1 VSGTAAPPAPR
12 APEPDAPPGRLALFD
27 LPLDPPRRRRVWRIV
42 LGCLLVVAL
51 SATATIVVIK
61 GEIGTLATD
70 LSFNKAVN
78 VSPGSLAPA
87 GYGAPQTILLIG
99 NDQRKHTTTTPVLP
113 HSNEMLLVR
122 IDPNK
127 PWISMMS
134 IPRELQVALQTSNG
148 PVTTRLNAALIYGG
162 TPLLLSTI
170 KQLTGL
176 SINHVVEID
185 FNQFKT
191 AIDNIGCVY
200 STVDRR
206 YYHVNTPTSEQY
218 QEINLQP
225 GYQKMC
231 GIQALQFVSYRHG
244 DTSLVRDARDQDFL
258 LDVKKEYG
266 PSLSDIGNIHK
277 FERIFGRTV
286 DVDRGL
292 QTETGVQNLLGT
304 LISSESLRVRQV
316 RFQVDLQ
323 PIGANSCACDT
334 ATPQQ
339 IAASVH
345 SFLYGADRVPKQST
359 AAAARAVHHRR
370 MAANLPLV
378 PVSTAALVQGRASAR
393 HLPFSLEYPRVQD
406 AGGSSLPV
414 SLRNYLIR
422 GSDGSRYP
430 AYVAVFSAGGL
441 GQYYDV
447 QGMTWTN
454 APMFA
459 NPEQT
464 VTVSG
469 RTYSL
474 YYSGQHLMIVA
485 WHAHGAVYW
494 VHNTLT
500 DAVGNGE
507 LLAIAEQTQPIGTPG
522 RPGSPIARSGLAGR
536 PRLKNVVVP
545 ARSGGTVTST
555 GLATTIGSISGLLT
569 LTALPLLSLA
579 LLRRRR
585 GLTELRGQLHATT
598 RLTAQLSAATAAT
611 PQAFSR
617 TAVPAPAAYTKYV
630 ASGARTRLLP
640 TPELSKTAIAAIAAT
655 IIAVIGV
662 LALLAG
668 PFDGS
673 TPSTPKHLATSITQT
688 RPNVPVAVLNATAT
702 PGAAGHLA
710 QQLRAREIKIAV
722 VGNVTDPRPPGLWIL
737 YAPGARTQA
746 TQLAYQLTAQAPRIA
761 PIDPAARAAAGTTPQ
776 LVALIS

>member
-1 VSGTAAPPAPR
+1 MV
-12 APEPDAPPGRLALFD
+12 
-27 LPLDPPRRRRVWRIV
+27 
-42 LGCLLVVAL
+42 GCLLVVAL

-61 GEIGTLATD
+61 GEIGTLAKD

-87 GYGAPQTILLIG
+87 GLGAPQTILLIG

-122 IDPNK
+122 IDPSK

-134 IPRELQVALQTSNG
+134 IPRELQVTLQTANG

-191 AIDNIGCVY
+191 AVDDIGCVY

-206 YYHVNTPTSEQY
+206 YYHVNTPSSEQY

-231 GIQALQFVSYRHG
+231 GTQALQFVSYRHG

-277 FERIFGRTV
+277 FERIFGHTV
-286 DVDRGL
+286 EVDRGL
-292 QTETGVQNLLGT
+292 QTESGVENLLGT

-316 RFQVDLQ
+316 QFQVDLQ
-323 PIGANSCACDT
+323 PIGANSCSCDT

-345 SFLYGADRVPKQST
+345 SFLYGADKVPKRST
-359 AAAARAVHHRR
+359 AAAAQAVHHRR
-370 MAANLPLV
+370 LAAKLPLV
-378 PVSTAALVQGRASAR
+378 AISAASLAGPQASAR
-393 HLPFSLEYPRVQD
+393 RLPFSLEYPRVQD
-406 AGGSSLPV
+406 AGGSSQPV

-422 GSDGSRYP
+422 GPGLGSYP
-430 AYVAVFSAGGL
+430 AYVAVFSAGLL

-447 QGMTWTN
+447 QGMTWTD

-474 YYSGQHLMIVA
+474 YYSGQHLMVVA
-485 WHAHGAVYW
+485 WHTHGAVYW

-522 RPGSPIARSGLAGR
+522 TPGSPIGGNRPAG
-536 PRLKNVVVP
+536 PTRLKNVVVP
-545 ARSGGTVTST
+545 TRSGGNATST
-555 GLATTIGSISGLLT
+555 SLAATIGSIGGLLT
-569 LTALPLLSLA
+569 LLALPMLCVA

-585 GLTELRGQLHATT
+585 ELSDLRGRLHATSQLEA
-598 RLTAQLSAATAAT
+598 RLRVALADGAPMAPSAAVS
-611 PQAFSR
+611 PPSE
-617 TAVPAPAAYTKYV
+617 YTKYRPSS
-630 ASGARTRLLP
+630 ATRRALPRLLP
-640 TPELSKTAIAAIAAT
+640 PTAAIAAA
-655 IIAVIGV
+655 AVAAVAVAGAV
-662 LALLAG
+662 LILLTGAFNQ
-668 PFDGS
+668 P
-673 TPSTPKHLATSITQT
+673 T
-688 RPNVPVAVLNATAT
+688 RTAASRRAASSSSADAIPTVPVAVLNATST
-702 PGAAGHLA
+702 QGAAGGLA
-710 QQLRAREIKIAV
+710 QQLRSRGVHIAA
-722 VGNVTDPRPPGLWIL
+722 VGNLTKSRSAGLWIL
-737 YAPGARTQA
+737 YEPGAR
-746 TQLAYQLTAQAPRIA
+746 AQAARLARLLTRKAPTIA
-761 PIDPAARAAAGTTPQ
+761 PMDPVAQAAAGAAAH
-776 LVALIS
+776 VVVVFE